1 MAVRLQDV
9 AREAGVSIKTVSNVV
24 NNRPVVRPATRA
36 RVEAAIETLG
46 YRPNATAR
54 QLRYGRSGFLALVVP
69 QIDSPY
75 FSTLASAFT
84 QKALQRGWVTLLETT
99 QGSREAELAVLAGQ
113 QSHLVDGIA
122 FSPLSLSAAD
132 VRNRTDATPMVF
144 LGERGIPDGF
154 PHVAVDSVAA
164 ANAVVTHLIRAGRR
178 RIAAIGVESVQG
190 TASVRLAGY
199 RSALATAGLPE
210 RPEYIV
216 GVSEYTR
223 RAGRDAMAELLRLPE
238 PPDAVFCFNDVMA
251 IGALRACAE
260 AGVDVPSQ
268 VAVAGFD
275 DIPEGEF
282 STPSLTTV
290 RPDWETMVEGILDN
304 LLGQIQGHDE
314 QLATPIGWE
323 LVVRESAPAGRSNGM

>member
-24 NNRPVVRPATRA
+24 NNRPVVRPATRK
-36 RVEAAIETLG
+36 RVEAAIEALG

-75 FSTLASAFT
+75 FSTLANAFT
-84 QKALQRGWVTLLETT
+84 QKALQRGWVTLLEST

-122 FSPLSLSAAD
+122 FSPLSLSPAD
-132 VRNRTDATPMVF
+132 VRNRTDATPMVL

-164 ANAVVTHLIRAGRR
+164 ASAVVSHLIRAGRS

-223 RAGRDAMAELLRLPE
+223 SAGRDAMGELLRLPE
-238 PPDAVFCFNDVMA
+238 PPDAVFCFNDVLA
-251 IGALRACAE
+251 SGALRACAE
-260 AGVDVPSQ
+260 AGVDVPTQ
-268 VAVAGFD
+268 VAIAGFD

-290 RPDWETMVEGILDN
+290 RPDLDTLVEGMLDN
-304 LLGQIQGHDE
+304 LLGQVQGRDE
-314 QLATPIGWE
+314 RPTAPVGWE
-323 LVVRESAPAGRSNGM
+323 LVVRESAPA

>member
-36 RVEAAIETLG
+36 RVEAAIEALG

-84 QKALQRGWVTLLETT
+84 QKALQRGWVTLLEST

-122 FSPLSLSAAD
+122 FSPLSLTPAD
-132 VRNRTDATPMVF
+132 FHNRTDATPIVL

-164 ANAVVTHLIRAGRR
+164 ANAVASHFIHTGRR
-178 RIAAIGVESVQG
+178 RIAAIGVESAQG

-216 GVSEYTR
+216 AVSEYSR
-223 RAGRDAMAELLRLPE
+223 SAGRDAMAGLLRLPE

-251 IGALRACAE
+251 IGALRACAD
-260 AGVDVPSQ
+260 ADVDVPSQ
-268 VAVAGFD
+268 VAIAGFD

-282 STPSLTTV
+282 SNPSLTTV
-290 RPDWETMVEGILDN
+290 RPDLDALVEGILDN
-304 LLGQIQGHDE
+304 LLGQVQGRDE
-314 QLATPIGWE
+314 CSVAPVGWE
-323 LVVRESAPAGRSNGM
+323 LIVRESAPA

>member
-24 NNRPVVRPATRA
+24 NNRPVVRPATRK
-36 RVEAAIETLG
+36 RVEAAIEALG

-75 FSTLASAFT
+75 FSTLANAFT
-84 QKALQRGWVTLLETT
+84 QKALQRGWVTLLEST

-122 FSPLSLSAAD
+122 FSPLSLSPAD
-132 VRNRTDATPMVF
+132 VRNRTDATPMVL

-164 ANAVVTHLIRAGRR
+164 ASAVVSHLIRAGRS

-223 RAGRDAMAELLRLPE
+223 SAGRDAMGELLRLPE

-251 IGALRACAE
+251 IGALRACSE
-260 AGVDVPSQ
+260 AGVEVPSQ

-282 STPSLTTV
+282 STPSLITV
-290 RPDWETMVEGILDN
+290 RPDLDTLVEGMLDN
-304 LLGQIQGHDE
+304 LLGQVQGRDE
-314 QLATPIGWE
+314 RPTAPVGWE
-323 LVVRESAPAGRSNGM
+323 LVVRESAPA

>member
-24 NNRPVVRPATRA
+24 NNRPVVRPATRK
-36 RVEAAIETLG
+36 RVEAAIEALG

-75 FSTLASAFT
+75 FSTLANAFT
-84 QKALQRGWVTLLETT
+84 QKALQRGWVTLLEST

-122 FSPLSLSAAD
+122 FSPLSLSPAD
-132 VRNRTDATPMVF
+132 VRNRTDATPMVL

-164 ANAVVTHLIRAGRR
+164 ASAVVSHLIRAGRS

-223 RAGRDAMAELLRLPE
+223 SAGRDAMGELLRLPE

-251 IGALRACAE
+251 IGALRACSE
-260 AGVDVPSQ
+260 AGVEVPSQ

-290 RPDWETMVEGILDN
+290 RPDLDTLVEGMLDN
-304 LLGQIQGHDE
+304 LLGQVQGRDE
-314 QLATPIGWE
+314 RPTAPVGWE
-323 LVVRESAPAGRSNGM
+323 LVVRESAPA